1 MAHDPRGPRRPAS
14 SRQDFAVDAGVGAP
28 LPVEDDDD
36 VEDDLEDDVAGAEDD
51 DEESGDD
58 DDEDAAAELADL
70 LPLLAAGVV
79 AELADRESVR

>member
-1 MAHDPRGPRRPAS
+1 M
-14 SRQDFAVDAGVGAP
+14 Q
-28 LPVEDDDD
+28 
-36 VEDDLEDDVAGAEDD
+36 DDLEDDVAGAEDD

-70 LPLLAAGVV
+70 LPLLPAGVV

>member
-1 MAHDPRGPRRPAS
+1 M
-14 SRQDFAVDAGVGAP
+14 DAGVGAP
-28 LPVEDDDD
+28 LPVEED
-36 VEDDLEDDVAGAEDD
+36 DDLEDDEDDAAGAEED

-70 LPLLAAGVV
+70 LPLLPAGVV